1 MGYNSVYVVSRLDDL
16 ENSHAELLTA
26 ENVYDKLTEIVGNAE
41 ISEVEDF
48 DKGFSEENI
57 DGIMT
62 DYEEEGIIER
72 KDAGVIK
79 NAFAF
84 TKETIPAYFER
95 RYKKFLQLVSEMNLE
110 SFSDEE
116 TAKELCKLVY
126 EDYDYV
132 IFVKFQDDQFKEDT
146 MPLDTFVRRMKNS
159 DQQLVISQQFT
170 YYW

>member
-116 TAKELCKLVY
+116 TAKELCRLVC
-126 EDYDYV
+126 ERDYDYV
-132 IFVKFQDDQFKEDT
+132 IFITFQNNQFKEDI
-146 MPLDTFVRRMKNS
+146 MPMDTFIRRMEKKV
-159 DQQLVISQQFT
+159 LVFSQHFT
-170 YYW
+170 YYR